1 MSETSLAPYRVTAR
15 NTAIASENKIHDDA
29 VARRFGFAGGL
40 VPGVEVYAYMTHVPV
55 ERWGRAWLEH
65 GSAEC
70 RFIKPVYDG
79 QLAAVTG
86 KVADAGLDIA
96 VETEAGLC
104 ATGRAGMP
112 AGSAAAPSLD
122 GFEQAFPPASRPTAD
137 ERTLAP
143 GTRLGIAPFRATAE
157 FSARYLADVGETHPV
172 YAGEGIC
179 HPGILLR
186 LCNWALT
193 QNVVLGPWIHAGSK
207 VQNFAAA
214 RVGDELTLCAV
225 VTANYERK
233 GHRMVDLDALVLADA
248 CTLVARIE
256 HTAIWRPR
264 QSPSHTI

>member
-1 MSETSLAPYRVTAR
+1 MSETALAPYRVTAR

-55 ERWGRAWLEH
+55 ERWGRVWLEH

-79 QLAAVTG
+79 QLAVVTG
-86 KVADAGLDIA
+86 KVAGGGLDVA
-96 VETEAGLC
+96 VESAAGLC
-104 ATGRAGMP
+104 ATGHVDSA
-112 AGSAAAPSLD
+112 AGSAPPNTEGFAP
-122 GFEQAFPPASRPTAD
+122 AFPPATRPTAD

-143 GTRLGIAPFRATAE
+143 GRRLGIAPFRVTAE
-157 FSARYLADVGETHPV
+157 FSARYLADVGETHPL
-172 YAGEGIC
+172 YAGEGLC

-207 VQNFAAA
+207 VRNFAAA
-214 RVGDELTLCAV
+214 RVGDELSVRAV

-233 GHRMVDLDALVLADA
+233 GHQMVDLDALLLADA
-248 CTLVARIE
+248 RTLVARIE

-264 QSPSHTI
+264 QSPSHTT